1 MNKKRIISLNKA
13 KVPHNMNISQNKTTI
28 SLNTLK
34 NISISNQ
41 NIKITDNKSVSSSDS
56 SNNSS
61 SLFQT
66 TIGNQ
71 NKLRFHLNLQKV
83 NPYRTISTTSNSNS
97 FRGTKHSI
105 FSRFQN
111 NFRKTFNEKLDKQIK
126 DMTKIMITINPSLV
140 KQCKKKEK
148 KQENI
153 NPNQIQKEEG
163 EEELEE
169 EEEDSEDKPKTITY
183 TEPSIIDYNKTLTHK
198 RIRNFKKYM
207 NDEYIKNSK
216 WKLTEGLI
224 RQEVKIH
231 VVLLKDKEFQ
241 ASVIRDELKILIENI
256 QYFKSN
262 LLGTGDILSAFKNK
276 DLNFQITTNKLLEET
291 CAFINIIPKYIL
303 SDYYDYSERFI
314 SVQGGTIDDFISKCV
329 TNEADIFIVN
339 IKLLV
344 KLAQFLK
351 CSFEVY
357 LMLIDKVDDITLKPQ
372 RFETLRLI
380 LEKCR
385 YNISEIILKGKTS
398 IQDLRFDRNLIK
410 KYKPLLS
417 KDVITARDI
426 EIAQK
431 GKQQKLSDHLRNQIQ
446 FSKNEFT
453 QKKMRIINAL
463 AEEKIDNEDDNI
475 IPFSKARPQKLK
487 NLTGFHGPMALV
499 KSHLMTKMLKYCKKD
514 VREKIIS
521 LRTIE
526 RYQKQA
532 AQND

>member
-1 MNKKRIISLNKA
+1 MNKKSLISLNKGKA
-13 KVPHNMNISQNKTTI
+13 PSRMNISQNKTTI

-34 NISISNQ
+34 NISSSNQ
-41 NIKITDNKSVSSSDS
+41 MFKFTDTKSVSSSDS

-61 SLFQT
+61 LFQT

-71 NKLRFHLNLQKV
+71 NKFKFHLNLQKV
-83 NPYRTISTTSNSNS
+83 IPYRTISTSSNTNS
-97 FRGTKHSI
+97 YRGTQHSI

-111 NFRKTFNEKLDKQIK
+111 NFRKTFNENLDKQIK
-126 DMTKIMITINPSLV
+126 DMTKIITTINHNTV
-140 KQCKKKEK
+140 KHNKKKKKKESDVS
-148 KQENI
+148 
-153 NPNQIQKEEG
+153 PNQIKKEGDG
-163 EEELEE
+163 EEF
-169 EEEDSEDKPKTITY
+169 EEEDEEDKPKTITY
-183 TEPSIIDYNKTLTHK
+183 TEPSVIDYNKTVIHK
-198 RIRNFKKYM
+198 RIRSFGKYM
-207 NDEYIKNSK
+207 KEDYVKNSK
-216 WKLTEGLI
+216 WKMNEGLI

-262 LLGTGDILSAFKNK
+262 LLGSGDILSAFKNK

-291 CAFINIIPKYIL
+291 CAFINIIPQYIL
-303 SDYYDYSERFI
+303 CDYYNYSERFI
-314 SVQGGTIDDFISKCV
+314 SVQGGSIDDFISKSI
-329 TNEADIFIVN
+329 TNEADVFIVN

-357 LMLIDKVDDITLKPQ
+357 LMLIDQVDDITLKPQ
-372 RFETLRLI
+372 RFEILRLL

-385 YNISEIILKGKTS
+385 YNINELILKAKSS

-410 KYKPLLS
+410 KYKPLLT

-453 QKKMRIINAL
+453 QKKLRITNAL
-463 AEEKIDNEDDNI
+463 AEEKIDSEEDNI
-475 IPFSKARPQKLK
+475 IPFSKARPQQLK